1 MTIML
6 AANTDTARRIAESY
20 SLEAQVRRADLKQLA
35 ERLGV
40 VSVEES
46 AIASDAM
53 LLPVGGG
60 FKIVLKAAS
69 TPGAV
74 VRQRFSFAHELGHL
88 LLCLSGYT
96 NDLHSD
102 AKYRNSDKQSKE
114 ERLCDQIAA
123 EILMP
128 RSLFTQDLA
137 RRGAGLASLSGLARA
152 YETSI
157 LATAKRIVD
166 LTPETV
172 IMGVWRQAGSP
183 TARYALEWAYSRSRR
198 YGVPSPSR
206 TPRRRLWL
214 IGRSDNSQNIETG
227 IAPLVDRVRQRALPE
242 DVPAEAWAWGQTQH
256 RKVMVYYYPD
266 RELSGEMAAIANAIG
281 RVSP

>member
-1 MTIML
+1 MM
-6 AANTDTARRIAESY
+6 AADSEVVQRIVESHLLD
-20 SLEAQVRRADLKQLA
+20 SPTRRADLGQLA
-35 ERLGV
+35 ARLGV

-53 LLPVGGG
+53 LLPGSGG

-69 TPGAV
+69 TPGAM

-102 AKYRNSDKQSKE
+102 AKHRNGDKQSTE

-128 RSLFTQDLA
+128 RSLFTQDLV
-137 RRGAGLASLSGLARA
+137 RGEAGLASLSGLARN
-152 YETSI
+152 YGTSI
-157 LATAKRIVD
+157 LATAKRTID
-166 LTPETV
+166 LTPETT
-172 IMGVWRQAGSP
+172 IMGVWRQAGP
-183 TARYALEWAYSRSRR
+183 HTAEHTLEWAYSQSRR

-214 IGRSDNSQNIETG
+214 IGRADNSQNMEKG

-242 DVPAEAWAWGQTQH
+242 DVPAEAWAWGQPQH

-266 RELSGEMAAIANAIG
+266 RELSCEMAAIANAIG
-281 RVSP
+281 HVSRS